1 MLRFDSCGL
10 SQSNHNQMIGYKII
24 DQTVYENVHNTCN
37 KQASQIELRW
47 NAWMDCG
54 KTSERTDRQR

>member
-1 MLRFDSCGL
+1 VLRFDSCGL

-37 KQASQIELRW
+37 KQASQIELR
-47 NAWMDCG
+47 
-54 KTSERTDRQR
+54 